1 MRTYLKNLEFYT
13 ESENKV
19 PPTMGYSCLDM
30 IIRAAK
36 VFRENINLINPIVD
50 PDFLYNYQHTT
61 GDLIVKCKLLEE
73 YDTYSCIYGDCE
85 KLVEITADI
94 ECITKHFFDSCIIRS
109 CTVRYYYPYKK
120 MSDTTRQF
128 IKAAFDDE

>member
-1 MRTYLKNLEFYT
+1 MRTYLKNIEFYT

-19 PPTMGYSCLDM
+19 PPREYSCLDM
-30 IIRAAK
+30 ILRAAK
-36 VFRENINLINPIVD
+36 VLRENIDLINPIVD

-73 YDTYSCIYGDCE
+73 HDTVSCIFGDCE
-85 KLVEITADI
+85 KLVEITTDI

-109 CTVRYYYPYKK
+109 CTVKYYYPYNKT
-120 MSDTTRQF
+120 SATTRQF
-128 IKAAFDDE
+128 VKAVFDDE